1 LLQRDF
7 DPDHIQKIRVG
18 VSLFFEQGCAMPTYE
33 EAVKLAKKYAVS
45 AHLAFT
51 KEGAAEYW
59 GMAKKYQGEAA
70 KLGGGRKPD
79 IGPLPELLESGT
91 SAARRVAKR

>member
-1 LLQRDF
+1 
-7 DPDHIQKIRVG
+7 
-18 VSLFFEQGCAMPTYE
+18 MPTYE
-33 EAVKLAKKYAVS
+33 ELVRLAKKYAVS